1 MHVVSVSGLKK
12 TFQDKAVITGLDFSL
27 QNGKC
32 TALIGP
38 NGAGKTT
45 ILKMLSGLIKP
56 TAGTIL
62 FSGNQNQGDI
72 RKYIG
77 YLPQFPVFFEWMTG
91 FEFLLYVGRL
101 GGLTKAYA
109 KQRSD
114 ELLVLVGLEDARNRR
129 IGKYSG
135 GMKQR
140 LGIAQAIIHE
150 PKLVMLDEP
159 VSALDPFGRREVL
172 ELLEKLKLDTTILF
186 STHILND
193 AEEVCDDILF
203 LHNGKLVESGTM
215 SDLQAKYQ
223 QAKIV
228 IEFRGN
234 TKEYINSLTSKS
246 SIQSSQFEGNQAIL
260 YVKDLDDAKG
270 ALLREIADKN
280 LPLIRF
286 EVGRLTLE
294 DVFLEVVK
302 K

>member
-1 MHVVSVSGLKK
+1 MSVISVKDLKK
-12 TFQDKAVITGLDFSL
+12 KFQDKEVIKGLDFNL
-27 QNGKC
+27 ETGKC

-45 ILKMLSGLIKP
+45 ILRMLSGLIRP
-56 TAGTIL
+56 S
-62 FSGNQNQGDI
+62 SGKIEFQDKEARGDI
-72 RKYIG
+72 RKIIG
-77 YLPQFPVFFEWMTG
+77 YLPQFPVFYEWMTG

-101 GGLTKAYA
+101 GGLSKIIA
-109 KQRSD
+109 KERAE
-114 ELLVLVGLEDARNRR
+114 ELLQLVGIADAKNRR

-140 LGIAQAIIHE
+140 LGIAQAIIHQ

-172 ELLEKLKLDTTILF
+172 DLLEKLKQNTTILF

-193 AEEVCDDILF
+193 AQEVCDNILF
-203 LHNGKLVESGTM
+203 LHDGKLVESGTM
-215 SDLQAKYQ
+215 EQLQSRYRQ
-223 QAKIV
+223 SKIV
-228 IEFRGN
+228 VEFIEN
-234 TKEYINSLTSKS
+234 TEDIIKSLTLIPYISSS
-246 SIQSSQFEGNQAIL
+246 SIEGNEATL
-260 YVKDLDDAKG
+260 VVTDLERAKVS
-270 ALLREIADKN
+270 LLREIADKN
-280 LPLIRF
+280 LPITRF